1 MITRLEAYRYRC
13 FSNLSVDVGDFNIL
27 AGANGSG
34 KTTLLDIP
42 VLLGDLI
49 TERVCSKAFL
59 EVQPSRRTF
68 RAHTLTE
75 LVHQERGE
83 DFVLAVEARLPEG
96 VAKAIAE
103 PPLAGV
109 QKRTKPPLD
118 HLRYEILFQIF
129 NKTELHVV
137 NEYLYLFPSSTARP
151 EAGIALQ
158 GVPSRSIGAKR
169 SRPVLQQRSWRSVL
183 HRDSGDPA
191 QFRDETNMGGR
202 PTVVR
207 VPPDQIALASLPY
220 DKTVFPAAVWFQDFL
235 RSGVVFY
242 EPDWRTL
249 RRASPPG
256 QPGRLSPAGENLP
269 WLALDLWAADQD
281 RFRDWVDHV
290 RTALPQVVGIR
301 AVEREEDHHAYFE
314 VEYEGGYRVTSSGL
328 SDGTLRILALTL
340 LAYMLPKPA
349 VLVTEEP
356 ENGIHPRGIQAILQ
370 SLSSLYDGQVWIS
383 THSPVVLANSELS
396 QILCSRLN
404 QEGAVEVVP
413 GNKHP
418 RLRDWKGT
426 VELGALFAAGV
437 LG

>member
-13 FSNLSVDVGDFNIL
+13 FSKLSVDVGEFNIL

-42 VLLGDLI
+42 VLLGDLV
-49 TERVCSKAFL
+49 TQRVCSKAFL

-75 LVHQERGE
+75 LVHQDRGD
-83 DFVLAVEARLPEG
+83 DFVLAVEARLPAD
-96 VAKAIAE
+96 VAKSIAE
-103 PPLAGV
+103 PSFAGV
-109 QKRTKPPLD
+109 QKRPKPPLD

-129 NKTELHVV
+129 NKTELQVV
-137 NEYLYLFPSSTARP
+137 NEFLYLFPSSTGGP
-151 EAGIALQ
+151 EAGVALQ
-158 GVPSRSIGAKR
+158 GIPTNLTGAKQ
-169 SRPVLQQRSWRSVL
+169 SRPVLQKRSWRSVL
-183 HRDSGDPA
+183 HRDSGEPA
-191 QFRDETNMGGR
+191 QFRDETATRGK

-220 DKTVFPAAVWFQDFL
+220 DKTAFPAAVWFQDFL
-235 RSGVVFY
+235 RMGVLFY

-249 RRASPPG
+249 RKASAPG
-256 QPGRLSPAGENLP
+256 QPAHLAPDGRNLP
-269 WLALDLWAADQD
+269 WLALDLASAYPN
-281 RFRDWVDHV
+281 RYRDWVDHV
-290 RTALPQVVGIR
+290 RTSLPQIIDIR
-301 AVEREEDHHAYFE
+301 VIEREEDHHAYFE
-314 VEYEGGYRVTSSGL
+314 VTYEGGYRVTSSGL

-340 LAYMLPKPA
+340 VPYMVAKPS

-356 ENGIHPRGIQAILQ
+356 ENGINPRGIQAILQ

-383 THSPVVLANSELS
+383 THSPVVLANATLS

-404 QEGAVEVVP
+404 SDGAVEVIAGP
-413 GNKHP
+413 EHP
-418 RLRDWKGT
+418 RLQDWKGT
-426 VELGALFAAGV
+426 MELGTLFAAGV